1 MTEKLGIKCKTSDEI
16 FHIFRGLRSQVSNLI
31 EGLTEAEMRSMTLGL
46 AHGLSRYKL
55 KFSIE
60 KVDTMIIQAI
70 SLLDDLD
77 KENNNYM
84 MRLREWYGWH
94 FPELS
99 KIITDN
105 QIYTKTVKMIG
116 MRHKASGIDL
126 SGVLTEEIEKEV
138 KEAAEI
144 SMGTEINEEDES
156 YILSLCTQII
166 ELAEYRESLN
176 EYLKNRMTA
185 IAPNLT
191 TMLGELVGARMIAH
205 AGSLVNLA
213 KYI

>member
-1 MTEKLGIKCKTSDEI
+1 
-16 FHIFRGLRSQVSNLI
+16 
-31 EGLTEAEMRSMTLGL
+31 MTLGL

-77 KENNNYM
+77 KEVNNYM

-94 FPELS
+94 FPELT

-116 MRHKASGIDL
+116 MRHK
-126 SGVLTEEIEKEV
+126 VLIFLK
-138 KEAAEI
+138 
-144 SMGTEINEEDES
+144 M
-156 YILSLCTQII
+156 ILLCIHSKKLI
-166 ELAEYRESLN
+166 FNRRLAL
-176 EYLKNRMTA
+176 
-185 IAPNLT
+185 IF
-191 TMLGELVGARMIAH
+191 LGC
-205 AGSLVNLA
+205 
-213 KYI
+213 

>member
-1 MTEKLGIKCKTSDEI
+1 
-16 FHIFRGLRSQVSNLI
+16 
-31 EGLTEAEMRSMTLGL
+31 MRTMTLGL

-77 KENNNYM
+77 KEVNNYM

-99 KIITDN
+99 KVITDN
-105 QIYTKTVKMIG
+105 QIYTKTVKAIG
-116 MRHKASGIDL
+116 MRHKAASIDL
-126 SGVLTEEIEKEV
+126 SGILTEEIEKEV

-144 SMGTEINEEDES
+144 SMGTEINEEDEA
-156 YILSLCTQII
+156 YILSLCQQII
-166 ELAEYRESLN
+166 ELSEYRESLN

-205 AGSLVNLA
+205 AGSLINLA
-213 KYI
+213 KF